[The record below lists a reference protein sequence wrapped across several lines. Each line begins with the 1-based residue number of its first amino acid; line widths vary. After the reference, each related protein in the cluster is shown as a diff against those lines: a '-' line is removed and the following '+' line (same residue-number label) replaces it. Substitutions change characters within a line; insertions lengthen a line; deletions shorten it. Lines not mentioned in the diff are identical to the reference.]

1 MSALQPLAGE
11 PGPSHALTAV
21 PGTGGTV
28 HGTAALAARYA
39 DDLLLGAVRDVHHA
53 VAGRVWGFV
62 NAGTLG
68 VGKPT
73 QVVHDRI
80 SGAIYGGLG
89 KGLRYSADVLDKHDK
104 RGSGRRTEESRLG
117 RDITSVVNGLI
128 GDRLVGDAPGSAI
141 RMAVREQ
148 GRDVPLTP
156 DALAATYPDAT
167 EGLVVFLHGLMENDE
182 WWDRRADELPWYGA
196 GLAATGRWS
205 PLRLRVN
212 TGLSLKENGVALAA
226 LLDELVAAWPVPV
239 RRIAL
244 VGHSMGGLVI
254 HNACGVR
261 TPAEQPWTELVSDI
275 VTLGTPH
282 LGAPLERLANFGA
295 KALGIFP
302 ESSPFGRILET
313 RSVGIA
319 DLRRGVVGE
328 IVRPPRARYH
338 LVSATLG
345 ATPLHPMSLSLG
357 DLLVRHPSAMGR
369 SGRIEMF
376 PGASTLHLPNTDH
389 FGLLNHPDVHQKLKE
404 WLA

>member
-1 MSALQPLAGE
+1 MTALQPA
-11 PGPSHALTAV
+11 PSATVVAA
-21 PGTGGTV
+21 PGTGATV

-39 DDLLLGAVRDVHHA
+39 DDLLLGTVRDVHQA
-53 VAGRVWGFV
+53 VAARAFGAVSF
-62 NAGTLG
+62 GTLG
-68 VGKPT
+68 AGKPA
-73 QVVHDRI
+73 QVVHD
-80 SGAIYGGLG
+80 AIAGTVYGGLG
-89 KGLRYSADVLDKHDK
+89 ASLRYSATVLDKHDR
-104 RGSGRRTEESRLG
+104 RGRGRRTEDSRRG

-128 GDRLVGDAPGSAI
+128 GDRLVADAPGSAI

-156 DALAATYPDAT
+156 ESLAETFPAAT
-167 EGLVVFLHGLMENDE
+167 ERLVVFLHGLMENDE
-182 WWDRRADELPWYGA
+182 WWDKRADELPWYGA

-254 HNACGVR
+254 HNACGVQ

-275 VTLGTPH
+275 VCLGTPH

-295 KALGIFP
+295 KALGVLP

-328 IVRPPRARYH
+328 IVRPPRARYR

-345 ATPLHPMSLSLG
+345 ATPLHPLSLSLG

-369 SGRIEMF
+369 SARIDMF

>member
-1 MSALQPLAGE
+1 MTALETAPLPGAVVATASRAG
-11 PGPSHALTAV
+11 A
-21 PGTGGTV
+21 TV
-28 HGTAALAARYA
+28 HGTGALAARYA

-53 VAGRVWGFV
+53 IAGRVWGFV

-68 VGKPT
+68 AGKPT

-80 SGAIYGGLG
+80 SSTVYGGLG
-89 KGLRYSADVLDKHDK
+89 AGLRYSAAVLEKHDK
-104 RGSGRRTEESRLG
+104 RGSGRRTEESRFG
-117 RDITSVVNGLI
+117 RDVTSVVNGLI
-128 GDRLVGDAPGSAI
+128 GDRLVADAPGSAI
-141 RMAVREQ
+141 HMAVREQ

-156 DALAATYPDAT
+156 EALAATYPDAT
-167 EGLVVFLHGLMENDE
+167 ECVVVFLHGLMENDE
-182 WWDRRADELPWYGA
+182 WWDKRADELPWYGA

-275 VTLGTPH
+275 ITLGTPH

-295 KALGIFP
+295 KALGVFP

-319 DLRRGVVGE
+319 DLRRGLTGE
-328 IVRPPRARYH
+328 VTKPPGARYR

-345 ATPLHPMSLSLG
+345 ATPLHPLSLSLG

-369 SGRIEMF
+369 SGRIDMF

-389 FGLLNHPDVHQKLKE
+389 FGLLNHPAVHQKLKE